1 MNPSPYPRPRLGL
14 ALAGLGAFAALAV
27 LVAAHPRATSS
38 TLSRGD
44 DLALVVAWVV
54 AVATSTWLFL
64 ATAACL
70 VALAVDRPR
79 IAHRLAPVLP
89 ARLRRMVEVAIV
101 ASCITLPA
109 LPAHAERTPPRP
121 TVRVVVAADQP
132 PADQPVVRGVV
143 PAPPPVRARPPK
155 PVTPAPV
162 PEIPAGNARRLIVRP
177 GDNLWI
183 IASAALAEAPGPTP
197 EPHDVA
203 RYWRAVIDANRA
215 TLRSGNPSLIFPG
228 EIVTLPPPTP
238 VS

>member
-1 MNPSPYPRPRLGL
+1 VNPSPSPRPRLGL
-14 ALAGLGAFAALAV
+14 VLAGLGAFAALVV
-27 LVAAHPRATSS
+27 LVVAHPRATS
-38 TLSRGD
+38 TTWSRGD

-54 AVATSTWLFL
+54 AVATSSWLFL

-70 VALAVDRPR
+70 VALTVNRPR

-121 TVRVVVAADQP
+121 TVRVIVAPDQP
-132 PADQPVVRGVV
+132 PADQPVVRAAVR
-143 PAPPPVRARPPK
+143 APEPTRARPQA
-155 PVTPAPV
+155 VTPAPV
-162 PEIPAGNARRLIVRP
+162 PKIATDKARRLIVRP
-177 GDNLWI
+177 GDNLWL
-183 IASAALAEAPGPTP
+183 IASAALAEAPGPPP

-203 RYWRAVIDANRA
+203 RYWRAVIAANRA